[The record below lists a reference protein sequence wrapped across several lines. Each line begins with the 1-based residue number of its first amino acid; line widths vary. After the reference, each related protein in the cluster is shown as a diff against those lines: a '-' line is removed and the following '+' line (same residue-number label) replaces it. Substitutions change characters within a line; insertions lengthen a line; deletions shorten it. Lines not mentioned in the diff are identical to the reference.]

1 MLHETAI
8 IAVAFAYLGILFAIA
23 YYADERADAGRS
35 VIASPYIY
43 SLSLAVYATAWTF
56 YGSVGRA
63 ASDGVGFLPIYI
75 GPTLMIA
82 LWWVVMRKILRI
94 SKQNRITSLADF
106 IASRYGKS
114 ALLGG
119 LVTVIAV
126 IGILPYISLQLKA
139 VSNSF
144 TILVQ
149 YPAIVMPGNA
159 ATLLI
164 RQDTAL
170 WVALILAAFTIVF
183 GTRHLDAAEHHQGMV
198 AAIAFESL
206 VKLLAFLAVGVF
218 VTFGIYDGFG
228 DLFGRVAAAPKLRA
242 MLAPLEGAAGGY
254 ANWAWLTILSMMAI
268 MFLPRQFQVAVIENL
283 DAKHLNK
290 AIWLFPLYMLA
301 INVFVLPIA
310 FGGLLRFPDGSV
322 DADTFVLTLP
332 MAEKHELLALLVF
345 IGGLSA
351 ATGMV
356 IVETIA
362 LSTMVCNDLVMP
374 VLLRIRRLRLNER
387 RDLTGLLLGIRRG
400 AIVLILLLGYLYFK
414 LAGEAYA
421 LVSIGLISF
430 AAVAQFA
437 PAMFGGIFWKGGTRT
452 GALCGLL
459 AGFAVWL
466 YTLLLPALARSGW
479 LPIGIVDDGP
489 FGIELL
495 RPLQLFGLTGL
506 DEISHAMIWSMIA
519 NVGAYVIA
527 SLSVSPGADEHR
539 QASLFVDV
547 FRHSGEARGARFW
560 RGTASVPDLYNLLAR
575 FLGTAAADAA
585 FGQYANA
592 KGLKWPDGQLVAD
605 AELVHYVEVQLA
617 GAIGAS
623 SARIMVAAVVKE
635 EALTLD
641 EVREI
646 LDEASQ
652 VVAYSHRLEQKSREL
667 ETTSAELRAAN
678 ERLTELDRLKDD
690 FISTVTHEL
699 RTPLT
704 SIRALSEILH
714 DDPELD
720 RRQRVKFLGIIIK
733 ESERLTRLINQVLDL
748 AKIESGNAEWHSSE
762 LDLRELIEEAAAAVG
777 PVIAEHRIALALR
790 LPDRVPAIT
799 ADRDRLMQVMLNLL
813 SNAVKFCD
821 REAGR
826 ITIALTRQPDALRID
841 VVDNGPGIR
850 REDQELIF
858 QKFRQVGDTLTEKPH
873 GTGLGLPISR
883 QIVQHFGGRLWV
895 ESGSGSGATFSFT
908 MPLGSRT
915 TGSVISAGDVN
926 AAGVAP

>member
-1 MLHETAI
+1 MLREPVI
-8 IAVAFAYLGILFAIA
+8 VLVAFAYLGVLFAIA

-35 VIASPYIY
+35 VIASPYVY

-63 ASDGVGFLPIYI
+63 ASDGIGFLPIYI

-82 LWWVVMRKILRI
+82 LWWVVLRKILRI

-144 TILVQ
+144 TILIR
-149 YPAIVMPGNA
+149 YPEIVMPAQAGA
-159 ATLLI
+159 LAI

-170 WVALILAAFTIVF
+170 WVALILAAFTIAF

-206 VKLLAFLAVGVF
+206 VKLLAFLAVGAF

-228 DLFGRVAAAPKLRA
+228 DVFARVAAQPNLQA
-242 MLAPLEGAAGGY
+242 MLTPLEGVAGGY
-254 ANWAWLTILSMMAI
+254 ANWVWLTVLSMLAI
-268 MFLPRQFQVAVIENL
+268 MFLPRQFQVAVIENV
-283 DAKHLNK
+283 DEKHVNK

-310 FGGLLRFPDGSV
+310 FGGLLRFPGGSV

-332 MAEKHELLALLVF
+332 MAEKQELLALLVF

-351 ATGMV
+351 ASGMV

-362 LSTMVCNDLVMP
+362 LSTMVCNDLLMP
-374 VLLRIRRLRLNER
+374 VLLRMRRLRLNER

-437 PAMFGGIFWKGGTRT
+437 PAILGGIFWKGGTRA

-459 AGFAVWL
+459 AGFGVWL
-466 YTLLLPALARSGW
+466 YTLVLPALARSGW
-479 LPIGIVDDGP
+479 LPIELLEQGP
-489 FGIELL
+489 FGIGLL
-495 RPLQLFGLTGL
+495 KPLQLFGLTGL
-506 DEISHAMIWSMIA
+506 DQISHAMIWSMIA
-519 NVGAYVIA
+519 NAGAYVVI
-527 SLSVSPGADEHR
+527 SLAASPGADEHR

-547 FRHSGEARGARFW
+547 FRHSGETGGARFW

-575 FLGTAAADAA
+575 FLGPANADAA
-585 FGQYANA
+585 FGEYANG
-592 KGLKWPDGQLVAD
+592 KRLRWPDERMVAD

-617 GAIGAS
+617 GTIGAA
-623 SARIMVAAVVKE
+623 SARVMVASVATE
-635 EALTLD
+635 EELSVD

-652 VVAYSHRLEQKSREL
+652 VVVYSHRLEQKSHEL
-667 ETTSAELRAAN
+667 EAATTELRAAN

-690 FISTVTHEL
+690 FVSTVTHEL

-704 SIRALSEILH
+704 SIRALTEIL
-714 DDPELD
+714 LD
-720 RRQRVKFLGIIIK
+720 APDVGREQREKFLGIIAR
-733 ESERLTRLINQVLDL
+733 EAERLTRLINQVLDL
-748 AKIESGNAEWHSSE
+748 AKIESGKADWAQTRVDMKE
-762 LDLRELIEEAAAAVG
+762 
-777 PVIAEHRIALALR
+777 VIADTLAAMDQLFRERNIRVEAR
-790 LPDRVPAIT
+790 LPDRVSAVNVDL
-799 ADRDRLMQVMLNLL
+799 DRMIQVMLNLL
-813 SNAVKFCD
+813 SNAAKFCD
-821 REAGR
+821 PGNGR
-826 ITIALTRQPDALRID
+826 IEIALAERNGSLRVD
-841 VVDNGPGIR
+841 VRDNGRGISP
-850 REDQELIF
+850 EHHEAIF
-858 QKFRQVGDTLTEKPH
+858 SKFHQVGDTLTGKPH
-873 GTGLGLPISR
+873 GSGLGLNISR
-883 QIVQHFGGRLWV
+883 QIVEHFGGRMWV
-895 ESGSGSGATFSFT
+895 ESSPGGGARFSFT
-908 MPLGSRT
+908 VP
-915 TGSVISAGDVN
+915 TG
-926 AAGVAP
+926 AAA